1 MVDTAPPDNEVILE
15 APSHLVT
22 TKNSAARFAYRAA
35 GDSDTTGTANELV
48 FVDELDAFVPRSEV
62 PESVTNMAT
71 RKGFKKL
78 GVDLKDPTL
87 CDLNYVFKVATAAV
101 EKQDGEGSLRA
112 CKDFARKCFKS
123 ANKRDTALG
132 AIMSMI
138 PGDVYGSVISGGI
151 MTILAV
157 ADEYEKKRQA
167 VETALADIPKKLN
180 RVQRLSDLHIKSKRL
195 HEKADGVLVAI
206 FVVFE
211 AIINDLT
218 MDFTSSLTVCFG
230 SASRRTDNRSIARV
244 KFKMK
249 LGAEDQVTNALSS
262 LDDSLS
268 EFQAEL
274 YVCTQVRMGR
284 MDEGIRRIEDVA
296 RSKSS
301 ELVRVGNEYRLIEE
315 FRICTYN
322 NAEIATNLNTGNSN
336 AVTRDNLQEVLCN
349 ALHCFYASNPHFNP
363 INGGVQYSDPL
374 AVQLA
379 ETGASA
385 KGGSNDTISLSERN
399 SKVFDGWKA
408 SIGDFDSSSE
418 NHVKECIHAGLGQL
432 TLEDRE
438 KSEWIMSSPEVRNW
452 LRLDKSNIL
461 DIRSENAPQGLFHP
475 LSFTAALLAETLQ
488 KSTDYPILS
497 FFCGLR
503 TNDTFDVVSCGPMAV
518 LKSLNGQLLKFCLES
533 RPGVDMSLLDLKKKR
548 LIKKSAEEPKY
559 ALRLFHELLGLL
571 EGKDVVFVILDSWS
585 RLLGDRTQA
594 DKVVEKLSQTIKDL
608 PDIVLKVLVLDALPS
623 DAVKELAYSSL
634 YVPEEIDGWRNDV
647 QLSHLEQSNLTMIEE
662 LRATQKKEREDLAES
677 DSEGSD
683 ENW

>member
-218 MDFTSSLTVCFG
+218 MDFTT
-230 SASRRTDNRSIARV
+230 RV

-296 RSKSS
+296 RKTIFKKYYATLFIVSTQVTPTSTRS
-301 ELVRVGNEYRLIEE
+301 
-315 FRICTYN
+315 T
-322 NAEIATNLNTGNSN
+322 AE
-336 AVTRDNLQEVLCN
+336 
-349 ALHCFYASNPHFNP
+349 
-363 INGGVQYSDPL
+363 YSDPL

>member
-151 MTILAV
+151 MTILA
-157 ADEYEKKRQA
+157 
-167 VETALADIPKKLN
+167 
-180 RVQRLSDLHIKSKRL
+180 RLSDLHIKSKRL

-218 MDFTSSLTVCFG
+218 MDFTT
-230 SASRRTDNRSIARV
+230 RV

-296 RSKSS
+296 RKTIFKKYYATLFIVSTQVTPTSTRS
-301 ELVRVGNEYRLIEE
+301 
-315 FRICTYN
+315 T
-322 NAEIATNLNTGNSN
+322 AE
-336 AVTRDNLQEVLCN
+336 
-349 ALHCFYASNPHFNP
+349 
-363 INGGVQYSDPL
+363 YSDPL

>member
-1 MVDTAPPDNEVILE
+1 MVDPAPPDNEAIPKV
-15 APSHLVT
+15 PSHLVA
-22 TKNSAARFAYRAA
+22 TKNSAARFAYRAT
-35 GDSDTTGTANELV
+35 GENDTTGTANELV

-62 PESVTNMAT
+62 PDLTNCFDESKKHLELFKATMERFVQNMAT
-71 RKGFKKL
+71 RKGFKNL
-78 GVDLKDPTL
+78 GVDLKDPTR
-87 CDLNYVFKVATAAV
+87 CDLSYVFKVATAAV
-101 EKQDGEGSLRA
+101 EQRDGTGSLRA

-138 PGDVYGSVISGGI
+138 PGDVYGSVISGGV
-151 MTILAV
+151 MTILAI
-157 ADEYEKKRQA
+157 ADEHEKKRQA
-167 VETALADIPKKLN
+167 VESALADIPKKLN

-218 MDFTSSLTVCFG
+218 MDFTTK
-230 SASRRTDNRSIARV
+230 V
-244 KFKMK
+244 KSKMK
-249 LGAEDQVTNALSS
+249 FGTKDQVTNALAS

-274 YVCTQVRMGR
+274 DVCTQLRMGR
-284 MDEGIRRIEDVA
+284 MHEGIRRIEDVA
-296 RSKSS
+296 RK
-301 ELVRVGNEYRLIEE
+301 
-315 FRICTYN
+315 
-322 NAEIATNLNTGNSN
+322 IATDLDGGKPN

-363 INGGVQYSDPL
+363 INGGVQYPDSL
-374 AVQLA
+374 TVQPA
-379 ETGASA
+379 EASA
-385 KGGSNDTISLSERN
+385 SEKGGSNDTISLSERN
-399 SKVFDGWKA
+399 NKVVDAWMA
-408 SIGDFDSSSE
+408 SIGDFDPSSE

-438 KSEWIMSSPEVRNW
+438 KSEWIMSAPEVRNW
-452 LRLDKSNIL
+452 LRLDMSNIL
-461 DIRSENAPQGLFHP
+461 EIRSEDAPQGLFHP

-503 TNDTFDVVSCGPMAV
+503 ANDTFDVVSCGPMAV
-518 LKSLNGQLLKFCLES
+518 LKSLNGQLMKFYLEN
-533 RPGVDMSLLDLKKKR
+533 RPGVDMSLLDLQKR
-548 LIKKSAEEPKY
+548 RLTKKSAERPKY

-571 EGKDVVFVILDSWS
+571 EEKDVVFVILDSWS

-594 DKVVEKLSQTIKDL
+594 DKVIEKLSQTIKDL
-608 PDIVLKVLVLDALPS
+608 PDLVIKVLILDALPS
-623 DAVKELAYSSL
+623 DAVNELAHSSL
-634 YVPEEIDGWRNDV
+634 YVPEEIDGWRNDI
-647 QLSHLEQSNLTMIEE
+647 QLSHLEQSNLSMIQE
-662 LRATQKKEREDLAES
+662 LRETQQKEREDLAES
-677 DSEGSD
+677 DLDGSD